1 MERKMIGKW
10 FSFLSALI
18 ILLGIGMPQVKAEV
32 MNRETYEMD
41 WSYSKA
47 KDREIKTEIIK
58 TASGSIAYCLTPDL
72 RSPNGDDLPEMGKT
86 SDAVYRVLLNG
97 YPQKSPSELG
107 VATVEEAHYAT
118 QLAVW
123 IAANELTEEDLVAKN
138 KQVHNLMKRLVEAS
152 KKETGSQ
159 DVFFKV
165 NPIDPQTAIQKG
177 DYLETGFYAI
187 QTNAVSGSYTILPE
201 NAPKGIRIV
210 NERGEEKS
218 TLSINEK
225 FKIIIPKDTIS
236 GNFKMKVKSTLTNLQ
251 AIAFKGSGKVQN
263 TTILLQRNSEKI
275 STDLIVNWES
285 VGSLKIMKL
294 GEKKEVLKDAVFEVS
309 NETFKQNVTTNDKG
323 IAELGNLPIGI
334 YNVKE
339 IQAPAGYVLDSNVKK
354 IEVKTGE
361 TALLEMKNENVKGE
375 LEITKVDVADGNTK
389 LPNAEFTIYNEQGKE
404 VAKGKTNEQGVAK
417 FKLLYGKYTYK
428 ETIAPNGYVMNE
440 ETFSFEIK
448 ENGEI
453 IKHIVQDKKVEGEL
467 EITKVDVA
475 DGNTKLP
482 NAEFTIYNEQGKE
495 VAKGKTNE
503 QGVAKFKLP
512 YGKYTYKETIAPNGY
527 VMNEETFSFE
537 IKENG
542 EIIKHIV
549 QDKKVEGELEITK
562 VDVAD
567 GNTKLPNAEF
577 TIYNEQG
584 KEVAKGKTN
593 EQGVA
598 KFKLPYGK
606 YTYKETI
613 APNGYVMNEETFSFE
628 IKENGEIIKH
638 TVKNKKEEKPSTTPK
653 PDQPQTPGGEVKPS
667 TDDVKSIEKPAKDE
681 VRLPM
686 TGGTKEFALLFI
698 LGIGFIIAGAYVL
711 RMRQKV

>member
-1 MERKMIGKW
+1 
-10 FSFLSALI
+10 
-18 ILLGIGMPQVKAEV
+18 
-32 MNRETYEMD
+32 
-41 WSYSKA
+41 
-47 KDREIKTEIIK
+47 
-58 TASGSIAYCLTPDL
+58 
-72 RSPNGDDLPEMGKT
+72 
-86 SDAVYRVLLNG
+86 NG
-97 YPQKSPSELG
+97 YPQKNLSELG
-107 VATVEEAHYAT
+107 VATIEEAHYAT

-138 KQVHNLMKRLVEAS
+138 ERVHNLMKRLVEAS

-159 DVFFKV
+159 NVFFKV
-165 NPIDPQTAIQKG
+165 NPVDSQTATQKG
-177 DYLETGFYAI
+177 DYLETGFYAV

-201 NAPKGIRIV
+201 NAPKGLRIV
-210 NERGEEKS
+210 NENGEEKS
-218 TLSINEK
+218 TLSINER
-225 FKIIIPKDTIS
+225 FKILIPKNTSS

-251 AIAFKGSGKVQN
+251 AIAFKGSEKVQN
-263 TTILLQRNSEKI
+263 TTVLLQRNSEKI
-275 STDLIVNWES
+275 STDLVVNWES

-294 GEKKEVLKDAVFEVS
+294 GEKKEVLKGAVFEVS
-309 NETFKQNVTTNDKG
+309 NENFKQNVTTNDKG

-334 YNVKE
+334 YSVKE
-339 IQAPAGYVLDSNVKK
+339 IQAPAGYVLDGSVKK

-361 TALLEMKNENVKGE
+361 TAVLELKNENVKGE
-375 LEITKVDVADGNTK
+375 LEITKVDIADGNTK

-404 VAKGKTNEQGVAK
+404 VVKGKTDEKGVAK
-417 FKLLYGKYTYK
+417 FKLPYGKYTYK
-428 ETIAPNGYVMNE
+428 ETIAPNGYVINE
-440 ETFSFEIK
+440 ETFAFEIK
-448 ENGEI
+448 ENGQI

-495 VAKGKTNE
+495 VVKGKTDE
-503 QGVAKFKLP
+503 KGVAKFKLP

-527 VMNEETFSFE
+527 VINEETFAFE

-542 EIIKHIV
+542 QIIKHIV

-584 KEVAKGKTN
+584 KEVVKGKTN
-593 EQGVA
+593 EQGIA

-613 APNGYVMNEETFSFE
+613 APNGYVINEETFAFE

-638 TVKNKKEEKPSTTPK
+638 IVKNKKEEKASLPSKPNKPTPN
-653 PDQPQTPGGEVKPS
+653 GEVKPS
-667 TDDVKSIEKPAKDE
+667 ADVRPMQQPNTHNE
-681 VRLPM
+681 VRLPA
-686 TGGTKEFALLFI
+686 TGGVGNEFTVLFV
-698 LGIGFIIAGAYVL
+698 LGLGFIIAGAYVL
-711 RMRQKV
+711 KMKNRKEM